1 MSPALDLRPVRF
13 GVLFAVLTLLFGFG
27 LGGAFGAAEDSLKGH
42 LKAKAEAVKE
52 TVYENDEAKFKKVTG
67 KSWTYLKRAHLHA
80 NGLGTTALTLSLL
93 AALFLRRLD
102 QRFTL
107 GVTLALGVGSLGYSV
122 YWLLA
127 GLSAPA
133 IGSTHDAKEGLD
145 WLAIPSAGLLI
156 LGLIAVLGAFVHQA
170 FVKPSQ
176 GTDAQPEADSAA

>member
-1 MSPALDLRPVRF
+1 MTPALDMRPVRF

-42 LKAKAEAVKE
+42 LKAKAEAVKD
-52 TVYENDEAKFKKVTG
+52 TIYEGDEAKLGKVTG

-80 NGLGTTALTLSLL
+80 NGLGTTALALSLL
-93 AALFLRRLD
+93 TSMFLVRLD
-102 QRFTL
+102 ERFKL
-107 GVTLALGVGSLGYSV
+107 GVTTALGVGSLGYSV

-133 IGSTHDAKEGLD
+133 LGSTHDAKEGLG
-145 WLAIPSAGLLI
+145 WLAIPSAGLLM

-170 FVKPSQ
+170 FV
-176 GTDAQPEADSAA
+176 TPESAPAAEPPAAA